1 MLIQLYFTRKFKLKL
16 HDFLLVTKNG
26 KSYIFPKYKN
36 YPKLRNISHLECDI
50 SFLGSVNNV
59 FTYSNDTDDL
69 LEEFCK
75 KHSYSI
81 SSALKRYAKINIV
94 FKSQEDEN
102 MFLLKRKLTV

>member
-16 HDFLLVTKNG
+16 HDFLLVTKNN

-36 YPKLRNISHLECDI
+36 YPRLRNVSHLECDI
-50 SFLGSVNNV
+50 SFLNSVDNM
-59 FTYSNDTDDL
+59 FIYSNYTDDL

-75 KHSYSI
+75 NHSRSV
-81 SSALKRYAKINIV
+81 SSALKMYAKINIV